1 MKERVKQPSRGVHQ
15 VSNTSNGRTTSFLSD
30 VLDALTKTD
39 FPLSAYDILRCV
51 SRPDRRPVSP
61 PTIYRTLEKLIANG
75 LVGRLE
81 SRNAFVRI
89 QTSNPS
95 RLVYC
100 ICDRCSPAQAV
111 ETTSPC
117 QLIDS
122 AAGTLGFQVRH
133 RVMKVQGVY
142 AQCRTCLSFSPASQ
156 HPLQNDLPTRAPK
169 WTAALS
175 STTIRSGAGIQNSC
189 NAYPIQFV

>member
-15 VSNTSNGRTTSFLSD
+15 VSNISNGRSTSLLSD
-30 VLDALTKTD
+30 VLDALTETD
-39 FPLSAYDILRCV
+39 LPLSAYDILRCV
-51 SRPDRRPVSP
+51 SRPDSRPLAP
-61 PTIYRTLEKLIANG
+61 PTIYRALEKLIANG

-100 ICDRCSPAQAV
+100 ICDRCGAAQAV
-111 ETTSPC
+111 ETTSSC

-122 AAGTLGFQVRH
+122 AAETLGFQVRH
-133 RVMKVQGVY
+133 RVMEVQGVC
-142 AQCRTCLSFSPASQ
+142 AQCSNCPSFSSASQ
-156 HPLQNDLPTRAPK
+156 HPNQNDLPTRAPK
-169 WTAALS
+169 
-175 STTIRSGAGIQNSC
+175 
-189 NAYPIQFV
+189 

>member
-15 VSNTSNGRTTSFLSD
+15 ASNTSNGRTTSLLRD

-39 FPLSAYDILRCV
+39 LPLSAYDILRCV
-51 SRPDRRPVSP
+51 SRPDSRPLAP
-61 PTIYRTLEKLIANG
+61 PTIYRALGKLIANG

-100 ICDRCSPAQAV
+100 ICDRCGAAQAV
-111 ETTSPC
+111 ENTSPC

-122 AAGTLGFQVRH
+122 AAETLGFQVRH
-133 RVMKVQGVY
+133 RVMELQGVC
-142 AQCRTCLSFSPASQ
+142 AQCRTCPSFSCASQ
-156 HPLQNDLPTRAPK
+156 HPNQNDLPTRAPK
-169 WTAALS
+169 
-175 STTIRSGAGIQNSC
+175 
-189 NAYPIQFV
+189 

>member
-1 MKERVKQPSRGVHQ
+1 MKEHVTHPSPGVHQ
-15 VSNTSNGRTTSFLSD
+15 VSNTPNGRTTSLLSD

-51 SRPDRRPVSP
+51 SHPDRRRVAP
-61 PTIYRTLEKLIANG
+61 PTIYRALEKLIADG

-89 QTSNPS
+89 RTGDPS

-100 ICDRCSPAQAV
+100 ICDRCGAAQAV
-111 ETTSPC
+111 ENTSSC

-122 AAGTLGFQVRH
+122 AAETLGFQVRH
-133 RVMKVQGVY
+133 RVMEVQGVC
-142 AQCRTCLSFSPASQ
+142 AQCSTCPSFSSASQ
-156 HPLQNDLPTRAPK
+156 HPNQNDLPTRAPK
-169 WTAALS
+169 
-175 STTIRSGAGIQNSC
+175 
-189 NAYPIQFV
+189 